1 VVSLLWDN
9 WIIVAFIAP
18 VVWATSCIIDVCF
31 VSENIYRRPMDGTI
45 ISGLVSVIPCVYFL
59 INIDSWAG
67 ISLTD
72 AIPAV
77 VAGVVYF
84 LHSYYYFRALFC
96 INDASGAETFISMS
110 VLVVPVFAF
119 LFLGERLDTIYYVA
133 AIAALIGIVILIA
146 CHFKSINRRAI
157 WNLSFAVVYISLC
170 MVVQAWVF
178 KKMDFQHGIT
188 LFCAGSF
195 GTALLVCL
203 FKPSQGKR
211 IAGICRRYGPILIF
225 AELIGILAVLM
236 SHRATSISPSV
247 TLVAIV
253 ECSLPVFII
262 LLSLAVR
269 TIPKRW
275 YSISTDTHEA
285 LALQVSSLPAKL
297 VSLSLISFA
306 IVLVQH

>member
-1 VVSLLWDN
+1 MTSVLWDN
-9 WIIVAFIAP
+9 WIMIAFIAP
-18 VVWATSCIIDVCF
+18 LVWATSCIIDVCF
-31 VSENIYRRPMDGTI
+31 ISENVYRRPMDGTI
-45 ISGLVSVIPCVYFL
+45 VSGLISIIPCVHFL
-59 INIDSWAG
+59 FAIDSWAG
-67 ISLTD
+67 ISFFD

-110 VLVVPVFAF
+110 VLVVPVLAF
-119 LFLGERLDTIYYVA
+119 VLLGERLDTIYYIA
-133 AIAALIGIVILIA
+133 AIVALIGVVILIA
-146 CHFKSINRRAI
+146 CHFRGLNCGAI

-178 KKMDFQHGIT
+178 EKMDFQHGIT
-188 LFCAGSF
+188 LFCAGTF
-195 GTALLVCL
+195 ATALLVCL
-203 FKPSQGKR
+203 LKPAQGKR
-211 IAGICRRYGPILIF
+211 VVGICRRYGLVLIF
-225 AELIGILAVLM
+225 AELIGIFAVVM

-247 TLVAIV
+247 SLVAIV

-262 LLSLAVR
+262 LFSLAVR
-269 TIPKRW
+269 SIPKQW
-275 YSISTDTHEA
+275 YSISTDTRDA

-297 VSLSLISFA
+297 VSLALISFA

>member
-1 VVSLLWDN
+1 VVSVLWDN
-9 WIIVAFIAP
+9 WIIIAFIAP
-18 VVWATSCIIDVCF
+18 LVWATSCIIDVCF
-31 VSENIYRRPMDGTI
+31 ISEEIYRRPMDGTI
-45 ISGLVSVIPCVYFL
+45 VSGLISIIPCIYFL
-59 INIDSWAG
+59 VNIDSWAG
-67 ISLTD
+67 ISFFD

-110 VLVVPVFAF
+110 VLVVPVLAF
-119 LFLGERLDTIYYVA
+119 LLLGERLDTIYYIA
-133 AIAALIGIVILIA
+133 AIVALIGIVILIA
-146 CHFKSINRRAI
+146 CHFRSLNRGAI

-178 KKMDFQHGIT
+178 EKMDFQHGIT

-195 GTALLVCL
+195 GAALLVCL
-203 FKPSQGKR
+203 FKPAQGKR
-211 IAGICRRYGPILIF
+211 IVGICRRYGSVLIF

-269 TIPKRW
+269 SIPKRW
-275 YSISTDTHEA
+275 YSISADTRDA
-285 LALQVSSLPAKL
+285 LALQVSALPAKL
-297 VSLSLISFA
+297 VSLSLISIA
-306 IVLVQH
+306 IVLVQ